1 MKKIIS
7 AAALAAMV
15 AGTAFADVSWSAN
28 ARVYDDVV
36 TYDAPT
42 RANVDATHPG
52 KINDKNAKGTDDNGK
67 LTWNKDVKH
76 GDDVTIKAS
85 GENCGAQITFDV
97 TGAANGTNGAAVTVG
112 TYKLWATIL
121 PNLTLNAGTYDTRLG
136 KNINNDGNWNKNLNS
151 IVKPGVYDA
160 VEFDNFTNT
169 TNNKKVAK
177 DSTNITVIGD
187 GNRKFNNFMAQY
199 KVNDNLTAYAVVWT
213 RTAGFT
219 QATWEYDNN
228 SARFSPF
235 GVGAKYSVNKDTAI
249 AVTVKNEANVE
260 GSVRGLTY
268 EQVSLNAANIGTAKA
283 GLKRGYVYGTPTAV
297 SGGYQIWSAAVDV
310 STKVA
315 GWDAEAAYTFA
326 AGINDKVDTIYGH
339 SLNYWYKTADLAN
352 NDRASLNEYIHA
364 FDLRAKGNIGDKLSI
379 TALGNVTYKPATAHT
394 VHITPE
400 YGEVR
405 LTTAGE
411 HPTINA
417 DGTLNLDNYAAQSI
431 DSTSIYENEFAYN
444 AGKGL
449 SGKLAHYESLSVD
462 YAFNSQ
468 ITFEVQVH
476 HQNTNVYATGTDDN
490 SVKVGNAYKSRY
502 DILTEAGVA
511 VLPASVIGRTDPTSV
526 AYRSSV
532 ETFING
538 TERKVNPLANST
550 FYVRPAVKY
559 AISKQAQLDAGV
571 QFQLGGLSSLKRKAG
586 TDVTALTVTVPVTFR
601 VKL

>member
-36 TYDAPT
+36 TYAAPT
-42 RANVDATHPG
+42 RAG
-52 KINDKNAKGTDDNGK
+52 KLTDKNAKGTDDNGK
-67 LTWNKDVKH
+67 LTWNKDTKH
-76 GDDVTIKAS
+76 ADDVAIKAS

-97 TGAANGTNGAAVTVG
+97 VGAADGANSAAVTVG

-136 KNINNDGNWNKNLNS
+136 KNINNDGNWGTNLNS

-160 VEFDNFTNT
+160 ILFDNFTNT
-169 TNNKKVAK
+169 TGNKKVAK

-213 RTAGFT
+213 HTTGFT
-219 QATWEYDNN
+219 QATWTYDNN

-260 GSVRGLTY
+260 GSVTGIRF
-268 EQVSLNAANIGTAKA
+268 EQVSLNATNIGTAKA
-283 GLKRGYVYGTPTAV
+283 GLKRGYVYQDAATIAV

-326 AGINDKVDTIYGH
+326 AGINDKVDTAYGH
-339 SLNYWYKTADLAN
+339 SLNYWYKTANLAN

-364 FDLRAKGNIGDKLSI
+364 FDLRAKGKVGDKLSI
-379 TALGNVTYKPATAHT
+379 TALGNVTVKPATAHT
-394 VHITPE
+394 VHVTPE
-400 YGEVR
+400 FGEVK
-405 LTTAGE
+405 LTTAGTN
-411 HPTINA
+411 PTIVN
-417 DGTLNLDNYAAQSI
+417 GTLNQTNYIAQVLSYK
-431 DSTSIYENEFAYN
+431 TYENEDAYN

-476 HQNTNVYATGTDDN
+476 HRNTNVYATGSDDKT
-490 SVKVGNAYKSRY
+490 VKVNGTYQTRY
-502 DILTEAGVA
+502 DILTNSGLYTPAAGTSNEALA
-511 VLPASVIGRTDPTSV
+511 VIRAS
-526 AYRSSV
+526 
-532 ETFING
+532 ING
-538 TERKVNPLANST
+538 TKVKVNPLANST

-571 QFQLGGLSSLKRKAG
+571 QFQLGGLSSLERTAS
-586 TDVTALTVTVPVTFR
+586 TDVTALTVSVPVTFR

>member
-36 TYDAPT
+36 TYAAPT
-42 RANVDATHPG
+42 RAG
-52 KINDKNAKGTDDNGK
+52 KLTDKNSKGTDDNGK

-76 GDDVTIKAS
+76 ADDVAIKAS

-97 TGAANGTNGAAVTVG
+97 KGAADGADSAAVTVG

-136 KNINNDGNWNKNLNS
+136 KNINNDGNWNTNLNS

-160 VEFDNFTNT
+160 VLFDNFTNT
-169 TNNKKVAK
+169 TGNKKVAK

-213 RTAGFT
+213 RSTVFT
-219 QATWEYDNN
+219 QATWTYDNN

-235 GVGAKYSVNKDTAI
+235 GFGAKYSVNKDTAI

-260 GSVRGLTY
+260 GSVSGLTY

-283 GLKRGYVYGTPTAV
+283 GLKRGYVYGTPAV
-297 SGGYQIWSAAVDV
+297 TGGYQIWSAAVDV

-326 AGINDKVDTIYGH
+326 AGINDKVDTAYGH
-339 SLNYWYKTADLAN
+339 SLNYWYKTASLAN

-364 FDLRAKGNIGDKLSI
+364 FDLRAKGKVGDKLSI
-379 TALGNVTYKPATAHT
+379 TALGNVTVKPATAHV
-394 VHITPE
+394 VHVTPE
-400 YGEVR
+400 FGEVK
-405 LTTAGE
+405 LTTGSTSA
-411 HPTINA
+411 TINA
-417 DGTLNLDNYAAQSI
+417 NGTLNQDNYIAQVLSYK
-431 DSTSIYENEFAYN
+431 TYENEDAYN

-476 HQNTNVYATGTDDN
+476 HRNTNVYATGSDDK
-490 SVKVGNAYKSRY
+490 SVKINGQYKARST
-502 DILTEAGVA
+502 ILQEAGLYTPTGSAEAQEVIVA
-511 VLPASVIGRTDPTSV
+511 T
-526 AYRSSV
+526 
-532 ETFING
+532 ING
-538 TERKVNPLANST
+538 SKLKLNPLANST

-571 QFQLGGLSSLKRKAG
+571 QFQLGGLSSLERKAG